1 MRRTNEIRKGM
12 EVGFTLIEL
21 LVVIAIIAVLAAIL
35 FPVFARAREK
45 ARNAVCQSNLK
56 QIGMAVLQYSQ
67 DYDERLP
74 RANTWCWR
82 PDPRTN
88 IQPQVSLSPYIKNWQ
103 IWACPSAAPFGCSNG
118 SIPHHGVNDLI
129 SAGVLPGDFVMSYG
143 YMESI
148 LNGCGGEQHRLI
160 VWTQHA
166 VTPIFADCSG
176 LLNSPWR
183 VAYANTCAAKCNPSR
198 QTPEYARHLGGSNV
212 LFLDGHVKWFSAES
226 VIDHWVNG
234 KWRTGCGWD
243 GNQLK

>member
-1 MRRTNEIRKGM
+1 MKRASRMLKLRW
-12 EVGFTLIEL
+12 VGFTLIEL
-21 LVVIAIIAVLAAIL
+21 LVVIAIIAILAAIL

-45 ARNAVCQSNLK
+45 ARTAACQSNLK
-56 QIGMAVLQYSQ
+56 QIGLAVLQYAQ

-82 PDPRTN
+82 KDPKTN
-88 IQPQVSLSPYIKNWQ
+88 IQPQVSLFPYIKNWQ
-103 IWACPSAAPFGCSNG
+103 IWACPSAPPSFCANG
-118 SIPHHGVNDLI
+118 SIPHHGVNALI
-129 SAGVLPGDFVMSYG
+129 NAGVLPSDFVMSYG

-148 LNGCGGEQHRLI
+148 INGTSDQERLV
-160 VWTQHA
+160 VWTQHS

-183 VAYANTCAAKCNPSR
+183 VAYANTCAAKCNPDR
-198 QTPEYARHLGGSNV
+198 QKPENARHMGGSNV
-212 LFLDGHVKWFSAES
+212 LFLDGHVKWYSAEA
-226 VIDHWVNG
+226 VIDNWVNG